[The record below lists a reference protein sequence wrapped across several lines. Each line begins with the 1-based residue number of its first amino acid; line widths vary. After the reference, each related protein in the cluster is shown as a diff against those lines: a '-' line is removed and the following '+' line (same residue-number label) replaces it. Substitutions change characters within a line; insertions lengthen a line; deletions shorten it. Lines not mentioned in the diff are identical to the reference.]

1 MVPRAVMV
9 RKDPESE
16 ATEVAKSRCTP
27 GPVLVKA
34 VLDPLAEQGEGYQ
47 GEG

>member
-27 GPVLVKA
+27 GPVWVKA
-34 VLDPLAEQGEGYQ
+34 VLDLLAEQGEGSQ

>member
-1 MVPRAVMV
+1 MV

-34 VLDPLAEQGEGYQ
+34 VLLDLLAEQGEGYQ